1 MPIGASAYPGP
12 QQLAFDFYR
21 APQRPLPKR
30 ATDNLYFAV
39 LPDPEAAR
47 RMTEVGARFRD
58 RYGLPGRVQ
67 PAHLLHISLAHVGLF
82 AGLPAPIV
90 SVARRAGAGVRMAPF
105 EVSFDRAIGFSGG
118 QHPLVLCCSRGDGE
132 FAELRKAIAG
142 AMLHTGFRADP
153 SVGLT
158 PHVTLVYNGLTVPPT
173 MLDQP
178 ISWTV
183 RELVLV
189 DSLQGRSRHVHL
201 GRWPLQA

>member
-12 QQLAFDFYR
+12 QQLAFDFEPPPR
-21 APQRPLPKR
+21 RPPAKR
-30 ATDNLYFAV
+30 GTDNLYFAV
-39 LPDPEAAR
+39 PPDPEAAR
-47 RMTEVGARFRD
+47 RMTDVGARLKD
-58 RYGLPGRVQ
+58 RYDLPGRVH
-67 PAHLLHISLAHVGLF
+67 PAHLLHISLAHVGKF
-82 AGLPAPIV
+82 TGLPAPIV
-90 SVARRAGAGVRMAPF
+90 SAARRAGAAVRMAPF

-118 QHPLVLCCSRGDGE
+118 QHPLVLRCGRGDGE
-132 FAELRKAIAG
+132 FTELRKAIAG
-142 AMLHTGFRADP
+142 AMLRAGFRADP

-158 PHVTLVYNGLTVPPT
+158 PHVTLVYNGLSVPSTV
-173 MLDQP
+173 LDQP